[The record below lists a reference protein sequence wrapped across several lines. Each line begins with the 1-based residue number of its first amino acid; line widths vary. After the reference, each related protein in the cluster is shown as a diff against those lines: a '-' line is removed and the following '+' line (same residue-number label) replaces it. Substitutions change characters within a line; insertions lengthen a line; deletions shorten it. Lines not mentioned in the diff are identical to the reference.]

1 MNNEIEIR
9 PSNLPANIQDLS
21 TFVLVG
27 REKLTAVRAEIR
39 AINRLALAEEVRAQ
53 KVEEARMISE
63 ALLDAEVRIGEMT
76 KQIPKSSGGRPK
88 KLPTPLSQVSHEED
102 GYFKNDTGVDFDSRK
117 SKQEV
122 VRDLGFSPKQVE
134 RMEILADNLD
144 VVEEVKAKARE
155 NDEIPTRTEVI
166 NLVKYRK
173 KQADK
178 VIHGTYESD
187 RLLDV
192 LNAVL
197 DLNASEETLALLVE
211 NADFAAME
219 TYLAMLSSAQ
229 NKLAVIRYGL
239 LNRKELK
246 YGQK

>member
-1 MNNEIEIR
+1 MNEIAIR
-9 PSNLPANIQDLS
+9 SSNLPDNIQDLS
-21 TFVLVG
+21 TFFLVG

-76 KQIPKSSGGRPK
+76 KAIPKASGGDHGNQYTGGKIDSDVVFGKARPK
-88 KLPTPLSQVSHEED
+88 S
-102 GYFKNDTGVDFDSRK
+102 
-117 SKQEV
+117 EV

-134 RMEILADNLD
+134 RMEILADNPD
-144 VVEEVKAKARE
+144 VVEEIKAKARE

-197 DLNASEETLALLVE
+197 DLNTSEETLTLLVE

>member
-1 MNNEIEIR
+1 MNTVTIR
-9 PSNLPANIQDLS
+9 QETLPDNIQDLS

-76 KQIPKSSGGRPK
+76 KQMPKASGGDHGNQYTGGKIRTAANFGK
-88 KLPTPLSQVSHEED
+88 TKDEVIRELGFNKDQVS
-102 GYFKNDTGVDFDSRK
+102 
-117 SKQEV
+117 
-122 VRDLGFSPKQVE
+122 
-134 RMEILADNLD
+134 RMEILADNPD

-178 VIHGTYESD
+178 VIQSTYESD
-187 RLLDV
+187 KLLDA

-197 DLNASEETLALLVE
+197 DLDTSEKTLALLAE
-211 NADFAAME
+211 NADSAAME
-219 TYLAMLSSAQ
+219 TYLAMLNSVQ
-229 NKLAVIRYGL
+229 IKLTAIRCGL

-246 YGQK
+246 YGQQ

>member
-1 MNNEIEIR
+1 MNEVTIR
-9 PSNLPANIQDLS
+9 QETLPDNIQDLS

-39 AINRLALAEEVRAQ
+39 AINRLALAEKVRAQ

-76 KQIPKSSGGRPK
+76 KAMPKASGGDRRSQDFKSSTAATFEKTKEEAIKELGFNK
-88 KLPTPLSQVSHEED
+88 FQVS
-102 GYFKNDTGVDFDSRK
+102 
-117 SKQEV
+117 
-122 VRDLGFSPKQVE
+122 
-134 RMEILADNLD
+134 RMETLADNPD
-144 VVEEVKAKARE
+144 VVEEVKARARE

-197 DLNASEETLALLVE
+197 DLNTSEETLALLVE

-229 NKLAVIRYGL
+229 NKLAVIRYRL